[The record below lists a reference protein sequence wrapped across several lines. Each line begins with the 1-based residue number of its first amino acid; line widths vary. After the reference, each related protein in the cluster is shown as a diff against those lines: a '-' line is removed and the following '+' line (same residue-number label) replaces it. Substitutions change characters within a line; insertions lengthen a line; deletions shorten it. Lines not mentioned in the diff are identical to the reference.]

1 MYIQGFEEILFHV
14 SDKCQGVCLLG
25 SMVNV
30 ILVFKEIAKHIFQCG
45 GNILLFYHLR
55 MSDPICLMISL
66 FFVLVAL
73 IGV

>member
-1 MYIQGFEEILFHV
+1 M
-14 SDKCQGVCLLG
+14 LG

-30 ILVFKEIAKHIFQCG
+30 FLVFKEIAKHFFQRE
-45 GNILLFYHLR
+45 GNILLSGHLR
-55 MSDPICLMISL
+55 MSDPVSLMISL